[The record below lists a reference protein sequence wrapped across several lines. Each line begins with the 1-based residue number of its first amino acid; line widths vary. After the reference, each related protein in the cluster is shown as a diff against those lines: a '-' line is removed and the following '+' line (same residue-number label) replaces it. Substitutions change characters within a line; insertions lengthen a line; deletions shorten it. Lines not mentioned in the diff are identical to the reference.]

1 MKGADHRSPNCIRKT
16 KKYVLWNVNICPLLQ
31 FCENLFPRQNF
42 TEIGQ
47 SHVELWSKT
56 FFNMAAVHHI
66 EFKKNHIWPRDCHRV
81 PNMLLCIKFHQ
92 NLKSDDFSLRYG
104 DFTIFVKQRISAILN
119 FRGPVMGSL
128 KSRCRTSYR
137 SSMEAIGLKCLVF
150 DIKSSF
156 CVCILATDRQT
167 NEQMDRTNA

>member
-1 MKGADHRSPNCIRKT
+1 MPNYVRDVCSSAWQLLSLKHVVMCTALNWNELKTNKCIGDDMKGADHRSPNCIRKT

-104 DFTIFVKQRISAILN
+104 DFTIFVK
-119 FRGPVMGSL
+119 
-128 KSRCRTSYR
+128 
-137 SSMEAIGLKCLVF
+137 
-150 DIKSSF
+150 
-156 CVCILATDRQT
+156 
-167 NEQMDRTNA
+167 